1 MNVHEKFQDA
11 VARSK
16 SLPPQSNENLLKIYA
31 LYKQANIGD
40 VSGPKPGAFNLK
52 AKAKYQAW
60 EGLKGMTQPQAM
72 AQYVALIDELSG
84 KGGSV

>member
-1 MNVHEKFQDA
+1 MNVHEKFQEA

-16 SLPPQSNENLLKIYA
+16 SLPTQSNENLLKIYA

-52 AKAKYQAW
+52 EKAKYQAW
-60 EGLKGMTQPQAM
+60 EGLKGMTQAQAM
-72 AQYVALIDELSG
+72 VNYAALINELSG
-84 KGGSV
+84 KGGPD